1 MRHHLCR
8 PALTLACLATLG
20 HAALAQIEPYA
31 PKAGAPELMGRD
43 PLLQMEIRSLQA
55 ARVPAL
61 SEVQAPPYP
70 GAVVV
75 ATVPARQVRGKGGQ
89 PVESLPVIILFSA
102 DEPQQVLEF
111 YEENLA
117 GWSHGE
123 FLSGDYFWPG
133 ADEFDPLNWTGQ
145 VVPSVHV
152 REARTS
158 KLVPE
163 ARTEIHVRYAPSAAR
178 Q

>member
-1 MRHHLCR
+1 MRDPLCWA
-8 PALTLACLATLG
+8 ALTLVCVAAMG
-20 HAALAQIEPYA
+20 HAALAQTEPYA
-31 PKAGAPELMGRD
+31 PKAGPPELTGRD
-43 PLLQMEIRSLQA
+43 PLLQMEIRSLQTA
-55 ARVPAL
+55 QVPAL

-75 ATVPARQVRGKGGQ
+75 ATVPGRPVRAGRGQ
-89 PVESLPVIILFSA
+89 PVETLPVIILFTA

-117 GWSHGE
+117 GWSHAE
-123 FLSGDYFWPG
+123 LLSGDYFWPG
-133 ADEFDPLNWTGQ
+133 DDEFDPLNWTGQ
-145 VVPSVHV
+145 VIPSVHV
-152 REARTS
+152 REARVS

-163 ARTEIHVRYAPSAAR
+163 ARTEIHVRYAPSAAP